1 MSLEGPQLTPT
12 QTVIDGSWPGVT
24 HLVPNDALSGTAQ
37 CVACEYAGCI
47 RIVVVIVVVPKARAI
62 TAKAIVMVNFCINN
76 QYYAS
81 YIFIPHAFLGN
92 IIGLSLKDVKC
103 CRLIVKG
110 EYPNLSYL
118 SIFVVFYPT
127 LFILS
132 NDLLLLGQIMCIV
145 RPQGWPRLNRPIRFY
160 SFRITV
166 ESPAAL

>member
-1 MSLEGPQLTPT
+1 MILAVVLLMAGTLLTTTAATTMVPAHMQEEIMMMETSKKQKTTHRPEQLT
-12 QTVIDGSWPGVT
+12 VT
-24 HLVPNDALSGTAQ
+24 TMRSNKLD
-37 CVACEYAGCI
+37 I
-47 RIVVVIVVVPKARAI
+47 
-62 TAKAIVMVNFCINN
+62 
-76 QYYAS
+76 
-81 YIFIPHAFLGN
+81 
-92 IIGLSLKDVKC
+92 

-110 EYPNLSYL
+110 KCPNLSYL